1 MSGLSRDDERTM
13 TFRPGIVASDDRAC
27 YRGVNLQTH
36 FQNIRLL
43 VSPVFVI
50 QTP

>member
-1 MSGLSRDDERTM
+1 MSSLSRDDERSV
-13 TFRPGIVASDDRAC
+13 TFRAGIVASDDGAC
-27 YRGVNLQTH
+27 YPGVNLQTH
-36 FQNIRLL
+36 SQNIRLL